1 MSLLT
6 SRIKQLRFGRLF
18 ISQLIFCF
26 VFAVLSRK
34 STMKV
39 TQGTDETYIAM
50 EGTSSNLGCNV
61 LLLPLRA
68 TLLVI
73 WTLKH
78 GQI

>member
-1 MSLLT
+1 
-6 SRIKQLRFGRLF
+6 
-18 ISQLIFCF
+18 
-26 VFAVLSRK
+26 
-34 STMKV
+34 MKV

-78 GQI
+78 GQIWIIASYIVVPLAPYLAGMT